1 MLYTCCMFRKLH
13 KDTLYTP
20 VFHSLSQSKLEVG
33 LEEREKEE
41 NCFYLFELDTS
52 SVCPVIESK
61 LSTGSVISTGS
72 IILIMYVKSSVNL
85 MNVRACD
92 ITDDQ

>member
-61 LSTGSVISTGS
+61 LSTGS

>member
-1 MLYTCCMFRKLH
+1 MFRKLH

-20 VFHSLSQSKLEVG
+20 VFHSLSQSKLEVV
-33 LEEREKEE
+33 LEDREKEE
-41 NCFYLFELDTS
+41 DCFYLFELDAS

-61 LSTGSVISTGS
+61 LSTGS

-85 MNVRACD
+85 MNVRACN

>member
-41 NCFYLFELDTS
+41 DCFYLFELDTS
-52 SVCPVIESK
+52 SLCPVIESK
-61 LSTGSVISTGS
+61 LSTGS

>member
-20 VFHSLSQSKLEVG
+20 VFHSLFQSKLEVG

-41 NCFYLFELDTS
+41 DCFYLFELDTS
-52 SVCPVIESK
+52 SLCPVIESK
-61 LSTGSVISTGS
+61 LSTGS